1 MIPTPITTNFRSQ
14 ALSDAELH
22 LEARSIFATGP
33 INGLSHRYK
42 FVPTTEIVAGLR
54 EKNWLPVHVEQQR
67 VRLESRF
74 GFQKHLI
81 RFRRA
86 EQMQTLDEWN
96 EELVLTNSHNAACA
110 YILQVGIYRRLCSN
124 GLVVSTGSFE
134 PIRFRHAGLKA
145 EDVVQ
150 ASYRIPEFVPKVGAL
165 IERFRNCRL
174 NASEALTFAEQG
186 LLLRYE
192 TLEQSPVEAHTLAT
206 PRRAED
212 QPNDLWTSLNRV
224 GEHLLRGGL
233 SDSRRDRRGRLRT
246 IRALRGI
253 DSQVSLNMRLW
264 NLAEATAAHRN

>member
-1 MIPTPITTNFRSQ
+1 MIPNPVTTNFRSQ
-14 ALSDAELH
+14 ALTDAELW
-22 LEARSIFATGP
+22 LEARSIFATAP
-33 INGLSHRYK
+33 MSGLSPRYT

-54 EKNWLPVHVEQQR
+54 QKNWLPVHVEQQR

-110 YILQVGIYRRLCSN
+110 YIMQVGIYRRLCSN
-124 GLVVSTGSFE
+124 GLVVSTDSFE
-134 PIRFRHAGLKA
+134 PIRFRHAGLRA
-145 EDVVQ
+145 EKVVE
-150 ASYRIPEFVPKVGAL
+150 ASYRILEFVPKVAVL
-165 IERFRNCRL
+165 IQRFRNCRL
-174 NASEALTFAEQG
+174 SEGEALAFAQEG
-186 LLLRYE
+186 LVLRYGN
-192 TLEQSPVEAHTLAT
+192 LAQSPIEARTLLT

-212 QPNDLWTSLNRV
+212 QPNDLWTALNRV
-224 GEHLLRGGL
+224 SEHLLRGGL

-253 DSQVSLNMRLW
+253 DSQVSLNMQLW
-264 NLAEATAAHRN
+264 NLAEATANNRN

>member
-1 MIPTPITTNFRSQ
+1 MTLNPVTTNFRAQ
-14 ALSDAELH
+14 ALTDAELR

-33 INGLSHRYK
+33 MTGLSQRYS
-42 FVPTTEIVAGLR
+42 FVPTTDIVAGLR

-110 YILQVGIYRRLCSN
+110 YIMQVGIYRRLCSN
-124 GLVVSTGSFE
+124 GLVVSTENFE
-134 PIRFRHAGLKA
+134 AIRFRHAGLKA

-150 ASYRIPEFVPKVGAL
+150 ASYRILEYVPKVGAL

-174 NASEALTFAEQG
+174 SEGEALAFAQQG
-186 LLLRYE
+186 LVLRYGS
-192 TLEQSPVEAHTLAT
+192 LEQSPVEAHTLAT
-206 PRRAED
+206 PRRVED
-212 QPNDLWTSLNRV
+212 QPNDLWTELNKLS
-224 GEHLLRGGL
+224 EHLLRGGL

-264 NLAEATAAHRN
+264 NLAEATANNRN

>member
-1 MIPTPITTNFRSQ
+1 MIPNPVTTNFRSQ
-14 ALSDAELH
+14 ALTDAELR
-22 LEARSIFATGP
+22 LEARSIFATEP
-33 INGLSHRYK
+33 MRGLSTRYA

-67 VRLESRF
+67 VRFESRF

-110 YILQVGIYRRLCSN
+110 YIMQVGIYRRLCSN
-124 GLVVSTGSFE
+124 GLVVSTDSFE
-134 PIRFRHAGLKA
+134 PIRFRHAGLRA
-145 EDVVQ
+145 EKVVE
-150 ASYRIPEFVPKVGAL
+150 ASYRILEFVPKVGAL

-174 NASEALTFAEQG
+174 SESEALAFAQQG
-186 LLLRYE
+186 LALRYGS
-192 TLEQSPVEAHTLAT
+192 LEQSPVEARTLLT
-206 PRRAED
+206 PRRIED
-212 QPNDLWTSLNRV
+212 QSNDLWTSFNSI
-224 GEHLLRGGL
+224 GEHLLRGGV
-233 SDSRRDRRGRLRT
+233 SDSRRDRRGRLRS

-264 NLAEATAAHRN
+264 NLAEETANNRN